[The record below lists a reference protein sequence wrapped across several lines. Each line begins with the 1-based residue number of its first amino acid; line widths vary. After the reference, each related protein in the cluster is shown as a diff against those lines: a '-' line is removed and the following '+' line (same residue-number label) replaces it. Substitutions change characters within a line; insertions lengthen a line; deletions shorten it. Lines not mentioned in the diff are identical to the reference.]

1 MSHTQVDSLSINLRV
16 VRHAVIE
23 HYNVSFS
30 ADRKGCEP
38 AILDR
43 WKNHMPAF
51 CGDLE
56 VLKYA
61 RMMLDARRLH
71 SADRPRAIP
80 KCLNGIRHE
89 PFAECPC
96 ANDAYSGCAR
106 PWGTSSFKYPVV

>member
-1 MSHTQVDSLSINLRV
+1 MLSSSITMFHSQQTV
-16 VRHAVIE
+16 KAVNQPYSI
-23 HYNVSFS
+23 
-30 ADRKGCEP
+30 DG
-38 AILDR
+38 
-43 WKNHMPAF
+43 KNHMPAF

-80 KCLNGIRHE
+80 KFLDGIRHE